1 VEIMTQSWFAVIGS
15 SLLCYALKYLGTV
28 IPHQWLEKPRFTRV
42 NNLIPI
48 ALLTAL
54 VFVNAFATKTKLVV
68 DQRLFGI
75 ATAILLLTLKRS
87 FISVVVGSAL
97 VSALAYK
104 FIF

>member
-1 VEIMTQSWFAVIGS
+1 
-15 SLLCYALKYLGTV
+15 
-28 IPHQWLEKPRFTRV
+28 
-42 NNLIPI
+42 
-48 ALLTAL
+48 LTAL

-68 DQRLFGI
+68 DQRVFGI

-87 FISVVVGSAL
+87 FLSVVVGAAL

>member
-1 VEIMTQSWFAVIGS
+1 MSQTWIAVIGS
-15 SLLCYALKYLGTV
+15 SVVCYALKFLGTV
-28 IPHQWLEKPRFTRV
+28 IPHSWLEKPRFTRV

-54 VFVNAFATKTKLVV
+54 VAVNVFANKTKLVL
-68 DQRLFGI
+68 DQRLIGI
-75 ATAILLLTLKRS
+75 TAAIILLTLKRS
-87 FISVVVGSAL
+87 FLTVVLGSAL

>member
-1 VEIMTQSWFAVIGS
+1 MNQSWIAVIGS
-15 SLLCYALKYLGTV
+15 SAFCYALKYLGTA
-28 IPHQWLEKPRFTRV
+28 IPHSWLENARFTRI

-54 VFVNAFATKTKLVV
+54 VSVNSFANKTKLIL
-68 DQRLFGI
+68 DQRVLGL
-75 ATAILLLTLKRS
+75 AAAILLLSLKRS
-87 FISVVVGSAL
+87 FLTVVLGSAL